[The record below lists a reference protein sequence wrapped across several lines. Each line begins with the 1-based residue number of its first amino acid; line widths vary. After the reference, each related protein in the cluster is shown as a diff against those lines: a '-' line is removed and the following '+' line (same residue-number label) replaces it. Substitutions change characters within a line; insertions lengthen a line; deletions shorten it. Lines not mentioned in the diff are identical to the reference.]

1 MLVQLAFGSRVGQ
14 VLDLPPLEARAL
26 VADGRATWPEGSPFA
41 VASPVMHETPPAD
54 RGMPRFKPRK
64 RR

>member
-1 MLVQLAFGSRVGQ
+1 MLVTIAFGSRVGQ

-41 VASPVMHETPPAD
+41 VVSPGIAAPAED
-54 RGMPRFKPRK
+54 RGMHRSKPRA